1 MKKDTKRRSEDTEM
15 KTTEAQESEALEDH
29 IHAQSLKVLKRLP
42 AMGPVI
48 MLYMQSSH
56 RRYQFIGDLE
66 WLLLPALVS
75 GQCKLYMKKEYPI
88 SFISWAFLDE
98 AAEKRLFQNG
108 GKLRPEDWSCGDRLW
123 IIDIVAPYGG
133 VENMLRDIQKNEFP
147 DQVVRLIAPDP
158 KTGGIAARELP
169 PYSSKQEKQA
179 EDEVK
184 RPAEVDQS
192 SPKTPN
198 H

>member
-1 MKKDTKRRSEDTEM
+1 MMPNEKQQQDDAAIKTTDSNDTE
-15 KTTEAQESEALEDH
+15 ALKEH
-29 IHAQSLKVLKRLP
+29 IHAQSLKVLQRLP

-66 WLLLPALVS
+66 WLLLPPLVT
-75 GQCKLYMKKEYPI
+75 GQCKLYMKKDYPI

-108 GKLRPEDWSCGDRLW
+108 GKLRPEDWKCGDRLW
-123 IIDIVAPYGG
+123 IIDVVAPFGG
-133 VENMLRDIQKNEFP
+133 VENMLRDIQKNEFAGR
-147 DQVVRLIAPDP
+147 VVRLIAPDP
-158 KTGGIAARELP
+158 KTGGITARELP
-169 PYSSKQEKQA
+169 PYDGDKDRQA
-179 EDEVK
+179 EDEIK
-184 RPAEVDQS
+184 HETTVDGS
-192 SPKTPN
+192 SPALKC